1 MRSLVY
7 LHKNGIIEDWVQ
19 LPTKVEMDAYRKTL
33 PNYVDIPRSTWKI
46 FNNIIVTPTKG
57 DLYVN
62 TKIRKT
68 VRNGIEC
75 L

>member
-57 DLYVN
+57 GFYECI
-62 TKIRKT
+62 KIRKT